1 MAAKCRFCGKAFG
14 NAQGVRAHLK
24 SCAAY
29 QQTPEKAV
37 ASRERPVGSGS
48 LGSGSLGSGTLGRPG
63 NGACDEDSDT
73 SDLPLRQLQQR
84 LAAERVRLQ
93 LREVEDAHAELD
105 RTAEAKANE
114 RQRLRE
120 QEAEQAR
127 AKERAKDE
135 ATRTQE
141 ESARDAQ
148 RRDAEKRERQEKR
161 RSVIQDVKRQV
172 VDCWFAGFLVPP
184 DFKPRV
190 CLAIERELQPLA
202 IEEVPLPEL
211 IRLAEGIRERMYRE
225 EKAKTEQAARLAQQR
240 QRLVQH
246 GLAYA
251 QRELRDV
258 DGLSFSDSWRIE
270 SAVKSDLE
278 SIAGTE
284 TLPDIEDRVE
294 QIFEDHGLGCEDEE
308 DD

>member
-1 MAAKCRFCGKAFG
+1 MAAKCRFCGKCFE

-29 QQTPEKAV
+29 QQRPDKA
-37 ASRERPVGSGS
+37 AAPRQPTIGSGS
-48 LGSGSLGSGTLGRPG
+48 LRSGSLSGSTGGGSGD
-63 NGACDEDSDT
+63 DESDEG
-73 SDLPLRQLQQR
+73 DLPLRQLQRR

-105 RTAEAKANE
+105 RAAEAKAHE
-114 RQRLRE
+114 RQRLCE
-120 QEAEQAR
+120 QEAEQAQARER
-127 AKERAKDE
+127 AKEE
-135 ATRTQE
+135 ARRNQGK
-141 ESARDAQ
+141 SARQAE
-148 RRDAEKRERQEKR
+148 RREAEKRERQEKR

-172 VDCWFAGFLVPP
+172 VDSWFGSFLVSS

-190 CLAIERELQPLA
+190 CLAIERELEPLA
-202 IEEVPLPEL
+202 IEEIPLSEL
-211 IRLAEGIRERMYRE
+211 IRLAEGIRDRMHRE
-225 EKAKTEQAARLAQQR
+225 EKARTEQAARLAQQR
-240 QRLVQH
+240 QRLIQH

-278 SIAGTE
+278 SIPGTE
-284 TLPDIEDRVE
+284 SLAEIEDRVE
-294 QIFEDHGLGCEDEE
+294 QIFEDNGLGCDDEE
-308 DD
+308 DG

>member
-29 QQTPEKAV
+29 QQRPEKAT

-48 LGSGSLGSGTLGRPG
+48 LGAGTLGRS
-63 NGACDEDSDT
+63 GACDEDSDD

-93 LREVEDAHAELD
+93 LREVEDAHAERD
-105 RTAEAKANE
+105 RAAEAKANE

-120 QEAEQAR
+120 QELDEAR
-127 AKERAKDE
+127 AKERAKEE
-135 ATRTQE
+135 ARRKQG
-141 ESARDAQ
+141 ESARQDE
-148 RRDAEKRERQEKR
+148 RREAETRERQEKR
-161 RSVIQDVKRQV
+161 RNVIQDVKRQV
-172 VDCWFAGFLVPP
+172 VDCWFAGFLVPS
-184 DFKPRV
+184 DFTPRV
-190 CLAIERELQPLA
+190 CVAIERELRPLA
-202 IEEVPLPEL
+202 IEEIPLPEL
-211 IRLAEGIRERMYRE
+211 VRLAEGIRDRMHRE
-225 EKAKTEQAARLAQQR
+225 EKAKTEQAARFAQQR

-251 QRELRDV
+251 QRELREI

-284 TLPDIEDRVE
+284 SLAEIEDRVE
-294 QIFEDHGLGCEDEE
+294 QIFEDHALGCEDEGGE
-308 DD
+308 

>member
-1 MAAKCRFCGKAFG
+1 MAAKCRFCGRGFE

-24 SCAAY
+24 SCVAY
-29 QQTPEKAV
+29 QQRPEKAA
-37 ASRERPVGSGS
+37 ASRQPLIGSGRP
-48 LGSGSLGSGTLGRPG
+48 GAGTLGRPG
-63 NGACDEDSDT
+63 NGACDDT
-73 SDLPLRQLQQR
+73 PDDSDLPLRQLRQR
-84 LAAERVRLQ
+84 LAAERVRLE
-93 LREVEDAHAELD
+93 LREVEGAHAELD

-114 RQRLRE
+114 RQRLHE
-120 QEAEQAR
+120 QELDEAR
-127 AKERAKDE
+127 AKERAKEE
-135 ATRTQE
+135 ARRSQGE
-141 ESARDAQ
+141 AARQAE
-148 RRDAEKRERQEKR
+148 RREAEKRERQEKR

-172 VDCWFAGFLVPP
+172 VDYWFAGFGIPS

-202 IEEVPLPEL
+202 VEEFPLSEL
-211 IRLAEGIRERMYRE
+211 IRLAEGIRDRMHRD

-240 QRLVQH
+240 QRLIQH

-270 SAVKSDLE
+270 RAVKSDLE

-284 TLPDIEDRVE
+284 SLADIEDRVE
-294 QIFEDHGLGCEDEE
+294 QIFEEYGLGCEDEE

>member
-1 MAAKCRFCGKAFG
+1 
-14 NAQGVRAHLK
+14 L
-24 SCAAY
+24 
-29 QQTPEKAV
+29 
-37 ASRERPVGSGS
+37 
-48 LGSGSLGSGTLGRPG
+48 
-63 NGACDEDSDT
+63 DEEPDD

-105 RTAEAKANE
+105 RTAQAKATE

-127 AKERAKDE
+127 AKERAKEE
-135 ATRTQE
+135 ARRIQGESTRQAE
-141 ESARDAQ
+141 
-148 RRDAEKRERQEKR
+148 RREAEKRERQEKR
-161 RSVIQDVKRQV
+161 RSIIQDVKRQV
-172 VDCWFAGFLVPP
+172 VDCWFEGFLVPS

-190 CLAIERELQPLA
+190 CLAIERELQPLT
-202 IEEVPLPEL
+202 IEEIPLPEL
-211 IRLAEGIRERMYRE
+211 VRLAEGSRDRMHRD
-225 EKAKTEQAARLAQQR
+225 EKAKTEQVTRLAQQR
-240 QRLVQH
+240 QRLIQH
-246 GLAYA
+246 GVSYV

-258 DGLSFSDSWRIE
+258 EGLSFSDTWRIE

-284 TLPDIEDRVE
+284 SLAEIEDRVE
-294 QIFEDHGLGCEDEE
+294 QTLEDHGLGREDEE